1 VKKGAFIKGLLKT
14 NIEKKDNVQASK
26 KLLEF

>member
-1 VKKGAFIKGLLKT
+1 MNKGAFIKGLLKT
-14 NIEKKDNVQASK
+14 YIEKKDNVQSPK